1 MSPRNSADRGRAG
14 GARDGFV
21 LIAVLWILAALAGLV
36 GAYVAYAV
44 TLAQSSDFY
53 LRRVASDAAISGG
66 LELAVYDL
74 LQTDPKARP
83 VEGVFDYLIGDT
95 RVQVRYAAE
104 SLRLDLNKASLESLR
119 DMFEDKAGSRN
130 FAENYAR
137 RIVAWREKQDGQ
149 GAGME
154 DLSYRAAG
162 VSYMP
167 RHGPFQA
174 VEELWDVLDIPP
186 DALALITPFVTV
198 YGGRAKWR
206 EDADRKSGAGGN
218 APGRGPG
225 ASSQDQPAPG
235 GGEDGG
241 GAQSPGAPGEEQ
253 ALKPT
258 RFDIRAIDSAGRVN
272 AAEVVAIGTRN
283 GDGPY
288 NVLLWRTGDDLLAPR
303 DGRRR

>member
-1 MSPRNSADRGRAG
+1 MSARGPAECSRARG
-14 GARDGFV
+14 GRDGFV

-36 GAYVAYAV
+36 GAYVAYAL

-53 LRRVASDAAISGG
+53 LRRISSDAAISGG

-74 LQTDPKARP
+74 LHLDPKARP
-83 VEGVFDYLIGDT
+83 PEGVFDYLIGDT

-104 SLRLDLNKASLESLR
+104 ALRLDLNKASLESLR
-119 DMFEDKAGSRN
+119 DMFEEKAGSRN
-130 FAENYAR
+130 FADNYAR
-137 RIVAWREKQDGQ
+137 RIVAWREKADGQ

-174 VEELWDVLDIPP
+174 VEELWDILDIPP
-186 DALALITPFVTV
+186 DALARIMPFVTV

-206 EDADRKSGAGGN
+206 EDGDRTPGAGGN
-218 APGRGPG
+218 APGRAPG
-225 ASSQDQPAPG
+225 ASGQAQPAPG
-235 GGEDGG
+235 GVEEGG
-241 GAQSPGAPGEEQ
+241 GPQAPGAPGEEQ
-253 ALKPT
+253 TLKPT
-258 RFDIRAIDSAGRVN
+258 RFDIRAVDSAGRVN
-272 AAEVVAIGTRN
+272 AAEVVTIGTRN

-288 NVLLWRTGDDLLAPR
+288 NVLLWRTGDDMLAPR

>member
-1 MSPRNSADRGRAG
+1 MSAREARTS

-44 TLAQSSDFY
+44 TMAQSSDFY
-53 LRRVASDAAISGG
+53 LRRVTSDAAISGG

-74 LQTDPKARP
+74 LQLDPKARP
-83 VEGVFDYLIGDT
+83 PEGVFDYLIGDA

-104 SLRLDLNKASLESLR
+104 SLRLDINKASVESLR
-119 DMFEDKAGSRN
+119 EMFEEKAGSRS

-137 RIVAWREKQDGQ
+137 RIVAWREKPDGQ
-149 GAGME
+149 GAGVE

-162 VSYMP
+162 ASYMP

-174 VEELWDVLDIPP
+174 VEELWDILDIPP
-186 DALALITPFVTV
+186 EALMRIIPYVTV
-198 YGGRAKWR
+198 YGGRANWR
-206 EDADRKSGAGGN
+206 EEDGARSGAAVAAEGG
-218 APGRGPG
+218 APGADGQ
-225 ASSQDQPAPG
+225 AQPAPG
-235 GGEDGG
+235 GGEESGG
-241 GAQSPGAPGEEQ
+241 PQTAGAPGEEQ
-253 ALKPT
+253 TLKPT
-258 RFDIRAIDSAGRVN
+258 RFEVRAIDSAGRVN
-272 AAEVVAIGTRN
+272 GAEVVAIGTRN

-288 NVLLWRTGDDLLAPR
+288 NVLLWRTGDDVLAPR